1 MNVRLEIVPL
11 CTYPIKEL
19 AARAEIKAEV
29 EIEECLA
36 IPKSEFRS
44 LQVARHNRPRNNRG
58 E

>member
-1 MNVRLEIVPL
+1 MDVRLVIVPL

-29 EIEECLA
+29 EIVRCLA
-36 IPKSEFRS
+36 VTKSAFRS
-44 LQVARHNRPRNNRG
+44 LQVARHNRPRNNHG